1 MDETKIPNLY
11 RDRLDEISE
20 QYLDLARAIERAV
33 RPSGSGRPVDRLRR
47 LLEVCESPLADPM
60 RPFASDAV
68 AAAAACHLRLI
79 ARAMTL
85 AGSAGFE
92 GEPDRVRRI
101 SGVLVNASSEMLD
114 SIIAAERALDPP
126 SDPD

>member
-33 RPSGSGRPVDRLRR
+33 RPNGAGRPIDRLRR

-60 RPFASDAV
+60 QPLASDAV
-68 AAAAACHLRLI
+68 GAAASCFLRLV

-85 AGSAGFE
+85 AGSAGF
-92 GEPDRVRRI
+92 GDDPDRVRRI
-101 SGVLVNASSEMLD
+101 SGIVTRTASDVLDA
-114 SIIAAERALDPP
+114 IIEGERALDPA